1 MTVWNQLRAWL
12 NATLGRS
19 HMENEMDADLRFHIE
34 SYAEDIVRSG
44 VARQEAMRRARLE
57 FGGIERTKEECREAR
72 GVNFPNSL
80 LQDLRHSFR
89 MLHKNPGFTLIAVLT
104 LALGIGANTAIFSV
118 VNSFALRPL
127 PVKDPRRLVVVAQ
140 QSQDS
145 SFLGSLSYP
154 DLLDYRAKSDAFS
167 EMAGVSIIL
176 EQSIGM
182 RESQDASVSVPWG
195 GDGLEP
201 KVGELCGDFSSA
213 LRGFGFNHEGVR
225 APSHND
231 DVSSI
236 AKFAGGIEPP
246 RILKPGEE
254 RHRGSI

>member
-1 MTVWNQLRAWL
+1 MRTCGSISKAMPKTSSAAAQLAKKRCAARVWSSAESRAQKR
-12 NATLGRS
+12 NAAKHEVYFL
-19 HMENEMDADLRFHIE
+19 
-34 SYAEDIVRSG
+34 
-44 VARQEAMRRARLE
+44 
-57 FGGIERTKEECREAR
+57 
-72 GVNFPNSL
+72 NSL

-104 LALGIGANTAIFSV
+104 LALGIGANTVIFSV

-127 PVKDPRRLVVVAQ
+127 LVKDPRRLVVVAQ

-154 DLLDYRAKSDAFS
+154 DLLDFRAKSDAFS

-176 EQSIGM
+176 EQSTGM
-182 RESQDASVSVPWG
+182 RESQDASVPVPWG

-201 KVGELCGDFSSA
+201 KVGELCGDFNSA